1 MPPSAFVFVPP
12 PWRGVAPRSLL
23 PTTKSPVPSK
33 RSSVPPRAQ
42 LLGNPEAGSH
52 KPEAVVDLESF
63 PTQDDG
69 DGAEKVDRDAGRP
82 FEGLETEDDSAAQ
95 DVAPNESP
103 PYENL
108 CDAPVRPTFLFIGGK
123 FARGCLRSSCRACLR
138 FAKIRGL
145 ARLARSCENYVE
157 ITVEW

>member
-1 MPPSAFVFVPP
+1 MFFLKEGSGGFLLMPAAFVFVPP

-52 KPEAVVDLESF
+52 KPEAVVVDLESF
-63 PTQDDG
+63 PQDDD
-69 DGAEKVDRDAGRP
+69 DGAEKVDRDAGRS

-108 CDAPVRPTFLFIGGK
+108 RDAPVCPTLAESSPEAAC
-123 FARGCLRSSCRACLR
+123 ARAAEPACGLPRSEASPA
-138 FAKIRGL
+138 
-145 ARLARSCENYVE
+145 
-157 ITVEW
+157 